1 MARANGCEIAGH
13 CLGKKGAAV
22 VLKVGLHRAREDA
35 ADALQ
40 FVDDQNRPVPRS
52 RMSLHAAPTV
62 SSPAMMIGFRSRTIY
77 PRGRFV
83 MVRAISSSAPVI
95 NDTDQLTRVLHRSG
109 VALLTRVNAAFGR
122 AYSCALLL
130 ST

>member
-1 MARANGCEIAGH
+1 MVGSASRALWLGPMIVRLRVIAWARRV
-13 CLGKKGAAV
+13 LLW
-22 VLKVGLHRAREDA
+22 LKVGLHRAREDA

-40 FVDDQNRPVPRS
+40 FVDEQNRPVPRS
-52 RMSLHAAPTV
+52 RMHAAPTV

-83 MVRAISSSAPVI
+83 MVRAISSSVPVI

-109 VALLTRVNAAFGR
+109 VG
-122 AYSCALLL
+122 S
-130 ST
+130 